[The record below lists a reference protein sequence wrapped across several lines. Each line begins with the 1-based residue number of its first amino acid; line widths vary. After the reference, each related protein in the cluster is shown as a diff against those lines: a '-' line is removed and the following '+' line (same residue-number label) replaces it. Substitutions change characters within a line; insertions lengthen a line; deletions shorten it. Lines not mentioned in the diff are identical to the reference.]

1 MLSVATIRER
11 TAAGSAG
18 RVRFLPETAGEAG
31 IGLTGGQER

>member
-18 RVRFLPETAGEAG
+18 RVRFLPGKAREVG

>member
-1 MLSVATIRER
+1 MLSVATIHEQ

-18 RVRFLPETAGEAG
+18 RVRFLPGKAREAG